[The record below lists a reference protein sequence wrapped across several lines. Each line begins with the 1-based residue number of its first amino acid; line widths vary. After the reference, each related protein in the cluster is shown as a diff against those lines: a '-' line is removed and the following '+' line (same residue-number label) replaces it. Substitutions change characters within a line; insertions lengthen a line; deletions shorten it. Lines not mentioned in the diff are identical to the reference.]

1 MITPSDIYWI
11 TRLDNFITVG
21 WIAIILL
28 IALFI
33 AFLCSTPWDAFD
45 NEHSVL
51 YEEARR
57 SINRIKLTALA
68 LITILLGM
76 SFIPSTR
83 EAAAMYAVPKIVDSS
98 VVKEDLPE
106 LYDMGVKALK
116 DWLMDDQHIQKED
129 K

>member
-11 TRLDNFITVG
+11 TRLDNFICVG
-21 WIAIILL
+21 WIIIILL
-28 IALFI
+28 IAAFI
-33 AFLCSTPWDAFD
+33 AFLCSTPWDCLDTEDGRKHFLG
-45 NEHSVL
+45 V
-51 YEEARR
+51 
-57 SINRIKLTALA
+57 KLTGLA
-68 LITILLGM
+68 LIIVSLGM
-76 SFIPSTR
+76 SFIPSTH

-116 DWLMDDQHIQKED
+116 DWLMDDSTTQKAA